1 MLKSGRDR
9 RRNRPLRAYVCR
21 SDPLNRLTTTVA
33 MTFPVELPD
42 VNYFTR
48 QVLCREGCPVRTDS
62 GAYVQ
67 AIAEGRYE
75 DAYIIARTPNP
86 FASIC
91 GRVCAAPCE
100 AKCRRGALDAPISI
114 RALKRFVCERFGVES
129 DEFDLN
135 RVYPELRDPNR
146 ERFGGGRKVAVVGAG
161 PAGLSCAHE
170 LALMGFSPTV
180 FEGHSVA
187 GGMLVLGVPEY
198 RLPRQIIQAEIAA
211 IASLGVEIR
220 LNTRLGKDFTLT
232 SLKQQGYQ
240 AVFLGIGAHKSRELA
255 IGGVQL
261 DGVLRA
267 IDFLLNVNLG
277 YRVSLGRKVVV
288 IGGGN
293 VAFDVARSVVR
304 QAEQF
309 AGMSEAQLRTALH
322 QAASALEDLTAREP
336 EAPDEVRLALDVARE
351 AIRKG
356 VPEVHMYCL
365 ESLEEIPAAREEIE
379 EAEQEGI
386 RLHTRYGPKR
396 VLGQEGKVTGMEL
409 IKCARVFD
417 DNRRFNPQFIEGSE
431 EQVDCDTVVLAI
443 GQAADLSWIRPEDN
457 LKLTPRGTLQTD
469 PATLATSRPD
479 IFAGGDVAFGPR
491 IIITAVAEG
500 QRAARSI
507 AKFLTGRLPESR
519 RNVRV
524 TSFPTESYRM
534 PADYEKWPR
543 QLPPMLPLER
553 RIGIAEVEQ
562 SYGPAQAI
570 EQGLRCLKCHVSPIF
585 DSDKCILCGGC
596 SDVCPESCLRLVDVL
611 AVRGDEKLQAA
622 LLARYGRMPQAGE
635 QAAIIKDETR
645 CIRCGLCAVR
655 CPTGAIT
662 MEKLQWVPA

>member
-1 MLKSGRDR
+1 M
-9 RRNRPLRAYVCR
+9 
-21 SDPLNRLTTTVA
+21 TTPYA
-33 MTFPVELPD
+33 VELPD

-62 GAYVQ
+62 GGYVQ

-75 DAYIIARTPNP
+75 EAYIIARTPNP

-100 AKCRRGALDAPISI
+100 AKCRRGALDAAVSI
-114 RALKRFVCERFGVES
+114 RALKRFVCERHGVES
-129 DEFDLN
+129 ADFDLG
-135 RVYPELRDPNR
+135 RVYPELQRKNR
-146 ERFGGGRKVAVVGAG
+146 EKFGGGRKVAIIGAG

-170 LALMGFSPTV
+170 LALLGFNTTV
-180 FEGHSVA
+180 FEAQEIA

-198 RLPRQIIQAEIAA
+198 RLPREIIQAEIKA
-211 IASLGVEIR
+211 IESLGVEIR
-220 LNTRLGKDFTLT
+220 TGQRLGREF
-232 SLKQQGYQ
+232 SLSDLKRQGYE
-240 AVFLGIGAHKSRELA
+240 AIFLGIGAHKSRELA
-255 IGGVQL
+255 IEGVQN

-267 IDFLLNVNLG
+267 IEFLLNVNLG
-277 YRVSLGRKVVV
+277 FRVSLGRKVVV

-304 QAEQF
+304 QAEQL
-309 AGMSEAQLRTALH
+309 AGMSETELRAALH
-322 QAASALEDLTAREP
+322 QAASALEQLTAREP

-365 ESLEEIPAAREEIE
+365 ESLEEIPAAHEEIE
-379 EAEQEGI
+379 EAEKEGI

-396 VLGQEGKVTGMEL
+396 ILGQDGKVSGIEL
-409 IKCARVFD
+409 IRCARVFD
-417 DNRRFNPQFIEGSE
+417 ENRRFSPQFVEGSE
-431 EQVDCDTVVLAI
+431 ETVSCDTVVLAI
-443 GQAADLSWIRPEDN
+443 GQAADLSWIQPDDN
-457 LKLTPRGTLQTD
+457 LKLTPRGTIQTD
-469 PATLATSRPD
+469 PVSLATSRPD
-479 IFAGGDVAFGPR
+479 IFAGGDLAFGPR

-507 AKFLTGRLPESR
+507 AKFLTGCLPEPN

-524 TSFPTESYRM
+524 TRFPTDNYRM
-534 PADYEKWPR
+534 PPDYEKLARRTPPT
-543 QLPPMLPLER
+543 LPVER

-562 SYGPAQAI
+562 TYPEPAAWQ
-570 EQGLRCLKCHVSPIF
+570 QGLRCLKCHVSPVF
-585 DSDKCILCGGC
+585 DGDKCILCGGC
-596 SDVCPESCLRLVDVL
+596 ADICPENCLRLVDVTGI
-611 AVRGDEKLQAA
+611 RGDEKLQAA
-622 LLARYGRMPQAGE
+622 IMARYGRLPEAGE
-635 QAAIIKDETR
+635 QAGIIKDETR

-662 MEKLQWVPA
+662 MERVEWVPA